1 MDNIKLVLTWIFA
14 LLLITAGINHVIH
27 PKMYAPFIPD
37 WLPLIA
43 TNYFTAIVEAGLGLG
58 LIFTFSRRAAAV
70 GTTLLMVFFLPF
82 HFVDAF
88 RAHPAIGSI
97 LLALIR
103 LPLQFVLIYWAWFI
117 VPEPR
122 TW

>member
-1 MDNIKLVLTWIFA
+1 MERTKRVLTWIFA
-14 LLLITAGINHVIH
+14 VLLIITGINHVIQ
-27 PKMYAPFIPD
+27 PQLYAPFIPH
-37 WLPLIA
+37 WLPLTA

-58 LIFTFSRRAAAV
+58 LIFTFTRRIAAI

-88 RAHPAIGSI
+88 RTHPAIGSI

-117 VPEPR
+117 VPR
-122 TW
+122 AR

>member
-1 MDNIKLVLTWIFA
+1 MDRIKLVLTWIFA
-14 LLLITAGINHVIH
+14 LLLITAGINHVIN
-27 PKMYAPFIPD
+27 PKMYTPFIPD

-58 LIFTFSRRAAAV
+58 LIFTFSRRAAAI

-97 LLALIR
+97 LLAIVR

-117 VPEPR
+117 VPNPR